1 MMDKIN
7 KELNGP
13 KIVVVGDF
21 NQTGFKIDEAMQM
34 NPTQVTRIS
43 NQQINSSID
52 LCCIDND
59 ADCFKY

>member
-21 NQTGFKIDEAMQM
+21 NQTGFKIDETMQM
-34 NPTQVTRIS
+34 NPT
-43 NQQINSSID
+43 
-52 LCCIDND
+52 
-59 ADCFKY
+59 